1 MKGAPSRRQMAES
14 KGISPCAKCFIK
26 NLSAKIGVMLITL
39 NPDRE
44 KTLAAQA
51 YRKRRPMSLSKPPF
65 HPTKAQL

>member
-26 NLSAKIGVMLITL
+26 NLSAKIGVMPITP
-39 NPDRE
+39 NPDKE

-51 YRKRRPMSLSKPPF
+51 CGKRRALPLSKQPF
-65 HPTKAQL
+65 HLLKAVV

>member
-51 YRKRRPMSLSKPPF
+51 YRKRRPMSLPKQPF
-65 HPTKAQL
+65 HLLKAVV

>member
-44 KTLAAQA
+44 KTLAA
-51 YRKRRPMSLSKPPF
+51 
-65 HPTKAQL
+65 